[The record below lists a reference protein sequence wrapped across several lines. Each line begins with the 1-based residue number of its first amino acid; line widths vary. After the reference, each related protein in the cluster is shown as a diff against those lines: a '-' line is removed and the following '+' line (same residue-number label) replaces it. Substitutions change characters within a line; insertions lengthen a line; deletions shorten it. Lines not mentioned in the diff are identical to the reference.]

1 MARMRPTVV
10 SLFTGAGGLD
20 IGLEQ
25 AGFEVLSAVEWDDD
39 CVATLRCNQA
49 AGRTAISSIVHAN
62 VEDVS
67 RRDLIGGR
75 RPRGFAPDL
84 LVGGPPC
91 QPFSSAGKG
100 GSIND
105 PRGVLFREFVRIA
118 SELKPRLILFEN
130 VRGLVTARGM
140 NNQPGEVLNQVRQ
153 SFEDIGYGT
162 TFALLNAAD
171 FGVPQRRVRLFMMA
185 TRCTALP
192 QFPEPTHAENP
203 EKNLFGGGDR
213 WVSLGDF
220 LRSTPPPPESDFVR
234 PSATLTR
241 ALAAVP
247 DGSGLRSAGAREA
260 TRPGGHWGYRQ
271 GTFIADRSLPARTVT
286 GSASQDWIRLPDGS
300 LRRLSFSEC
309 AGLQGF
315 PPEWEFVGSLASRF
329 QQVGNA
335 VPIMFGKVLGDALKE
350 ALARPSRSRPE
361 SAAFPQY
368 MRNAID
374 YTLRE
379 HARNGASRA
388 LVRRKLGTGG
398 TRLASLK
405 GTGRLPSH

>member
-1 MARMRPTVV
+1 MARTQPTVV

-25 AGFEVLSAVEWDDD
+25 AGFGVVSAVEWDAD

-62 VEDVS
+62 VENVTHG
-67 RRDLIGGR
+67 DLVVGQR
-75 RPRGFAPDL
+75 SRGFTPDL

-100 GSIND
+100 GSIKD
-105 PRGVLFREFVRIA
+105 PRGILFREFVRIA

-130 VRGLVTARGM
+130 VRGLVTARGL
-140 NNQPGEVLNQVRQ
+140 NDQPGEVLNQVRQ
-153 SFEDIGYGT
+153 SFEDIGYAT

-192 QFPEPTHAENP
+192 QFPEPTHAANP
-203 EKNLFGGGDR
+203 EQHLFGGSER
-213 WVSLGDF
+213 WITLGEF
-220 LRSTPPPPESDFVR
+220 LKSKPSPPESELVR
-234 PSATLTR
+234 PSA
-241 ALAAVP
+241 ALAQALATVP
-247 DGSGLRSAGAREA
+247 EGSGLRSAGAREA

-271 GTFIADRSLPARTVT
+271 GTFIADRFLPARTVT

-300 LRRLSFSEC
+300 LRRLSLAEC

-315 PPEWEFVGSLASRF
+315 PPDWEFVGSLASRF

-335 VPIMFGKVLGDALKE
+335 VPVMFGKVLGEALKE
-350 ALARPSRSRPE
+350 ALARPSKVCPK
-361 SAAFPQY
+361 SAAFPEY
-368 MRNAID
+368 MRNAIA
-374 YTLRE
+374 YTRRE
-379 HARNGASRA
+379 HDRNGQSRE
-388 LVRRKLGTGG
+388 LVRRKLESGTVHVA
-398 TRLASLK
+398 TLK
-405 GTGRLPSH
+405 GTGHHPSH